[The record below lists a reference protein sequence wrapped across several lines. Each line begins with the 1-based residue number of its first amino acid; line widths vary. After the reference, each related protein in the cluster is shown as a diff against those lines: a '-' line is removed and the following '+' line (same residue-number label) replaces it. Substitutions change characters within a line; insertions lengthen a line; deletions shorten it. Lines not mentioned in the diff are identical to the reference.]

1 MSGRVGEAP
10 LGRRGGSDR
19 VVTLVRDLL
28 PLLGLAALIVFFSLS
43 SDFFLNSRNFER
55 LVADSAT
62 LFLVAFGMT
71 LVILIGEIDLSVGAV
86 VALLSVILAQAM
98 AAGMPWPLAVSVT
111 IVLSVGVGLLNGAI
125 TVLGQIPS
133 FITTLGMLAI
143 ATGLAFIFTGA
154 ISVAIMDVAFLDLF
168 YSDRLL
174 GVPVPLII
182 VAISF
187 LACLVTLRRTAFGRE
202 LFAVGANPEA
212 ARLSGVPVRRNKVLV
227 FAIMGLLVG
236 IGAVLSA
243 SRLGSGAPGS
253 SPSLTLDAIAA
264 VIIGGASLFGG
275 QASVGRTL
283 LGALLIAVLNNGMV
297 LMNINVDSQYIV
309 KGVIILIAVVLE
321 RVASRGR

>member
-10 LGRRGGSDR
+10 GQRDGSGR
-19 VVTLVRDLL
+19 VITLVRDLL
-28 PLLGLAALIVFFSLS
+28 PVLGLAALIVFFSLS
-43 SDFFLNSRNFER
+43 SDFFLNFRNFER

-86 VALLSVILAQAM
+86 VALLAVILAQAM
-98 AAGMPWPLAVSVT
+98 AAGMPWPTAVAVT
-111 IVLSVGVGLLNGAI
+111 IVLSVGIGLLNGAI

-182 VAISF
+182 VAIAF

-212 ARLSGVPVRRNKVLV
+212 ARLSGVPVRRDKVLV